1 MLKMAELKFQE
12 SYVTEQAA
20 DIKKKCDALEKGIDD
35 YRKILSQVT
44 EKAIMKGVTN
54 EALDTFNS
62 LVGELDGKLEEVGAN
77 IDEELEKFIS
87 DVDTADDYTF

>member
-1 MLKMAELKFQE
+1 MAELKFQE
-12 SYVTEQAA
+12 SYITAQAA

-35 YRKILSQVT
+35 YRKILTKVT

-54 EALDTFNS
+54 EALETFNA
-62 LVGELDGKLEEVGAN
+62 LVEELDGKLEEVGNN
-77 IDEELEKFIS
+77 IEEELEKFIS